1 MAPDDLDS
9 LGLGDQGDYARVDNT
24 EKATE
29 KYRVGFVAGSNV
41 KAQLS
46 SSSKP

>member
-1 MAPDDLDS
+1 MARDDLDS
-9 LGLGDQGDYARVDNT
+9 LGLGDHGQYSRIDNT

-41 KAQLS
+41 KATLGTPS
-46 SSSKP
+46 AK